1 MGLLPLVVDKLRQD
15 SKLHDANMSK
25 STFETKNVPAYS
37 QFMFQYVYYCKQVY
51 FQQEQSKLS
60 GEIAFF
66 SNLRKRG
73 FQSGLNIIYRLKQ
86 LKMKKVCIL
95 VAIVATLSLVSC
107 NNAQVKAEKARQDS
121 IAEVARLDSI
131 AKVQADSLRAVMA
144 AAAAAAIDSLN
155 QAVDSAATEIR

>member
-25 STFETKNVPAYS
+25 STFGTKNVPAYS

-73 FQSGLNIIYRLKQ
+73 FQSGLIFSKIEEKVMNCNYNSIIYHN
-86 LKMKKVCIL
+86 
-95 VAIVATLSLVSC
+95 SSEC
-107 NNAQVKAEKARQDS
+107 NPLNITCV
-121 IAEVARLDSI
+121 
-131 AKVQADSLRAVMA
+131 
-144 AAAAAAIDSLN
+144 IDY
-155 QAVDSAATEIR
+155 

>member
-25 STFETKNVPAYS
+25 STFGTKNVPAYS

-73 FQSGLNIIYRLKQ
+73 FQSGLNFI
-86 LKMKKVCIL
+86 
-95 VAIVATLSLVSC
+95 
-107 NNAQVKAEKARQDS
+107 
-121 IAEVARLDSI
+121 SI
-131 AKVQADSLRAVMA
+131 AKQDYHKQKYSFFRRINFRPIMKK
-144 AAAAAAIDSLN
+144 N
-155 QAVDSAATEIR
+155 TQ